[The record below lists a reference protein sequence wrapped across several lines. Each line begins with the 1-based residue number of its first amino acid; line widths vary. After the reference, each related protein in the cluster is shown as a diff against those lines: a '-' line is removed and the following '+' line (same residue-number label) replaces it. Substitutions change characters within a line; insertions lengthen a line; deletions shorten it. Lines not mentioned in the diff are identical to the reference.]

1 MAVCSH
7 LLLGCQT
14 LDKSVKL
21 KPWNVADFSR
31 TWSGLTADFF
41 LKYYDKMGCVRSRL
55 LKKSQRKH
63 FAPNASLLA
72 ALVRLDGKELLAE
85 SSLCS
90 NRASTPGSPAGR
102 LGTPGGSNKPYLNS
116 AAKGRELHPAN
127 PLYFKECFLWHLCA
141 TGSALVLWKWGWKLL
156 AKFASINS
164 LASVSVN
171 EGNEKSDTF

>member
-72 ALVRLDGKELLAE
+72 ALVRLDERSSWLSPHSAATGPPPQGVLLGDWAPQVAPTNPTWTLLQREGSCTLQILCILKNAFFGTRVQQALHWCCGNGAE
-85 SSLCS
+85 S
-90 NRASTPGSPAGR
+90 
-102 LGTPGGSNKPYLNS
+102 
-116 AAKGRELHPAN
+116 
-127 PLYFKECFLWHLCA
+127 F
-141 TGSALVLWKWGWKLL
+141 
-156 AKFASINS
+156 
-164 LASVSVN
+164 
-171 EGNEKSDTF
+171 